1 MKLLLI
7 TEKVDR
13 RDPVLGFFHRWVEA
27 FAAACESVTV
37 VCLEAGEYH
46 LPENVRIFSLGKEK
60 RNFQFL
66 KRARYSLR
74 FLKLVWWERHNYNA
88 VFVHM
93 NPVYALLG
101 GIFWRLW
108 RKPIG
113 LWYAH
118 GYVPVSLRLAEKL
131 TDIIFTSTK
140 GGCRLRSRKIRV
152 VGQGI
157 DTEKFKVQSS
167 KFKSENG
174 IFRMVTVG
182 RISPSKDYET
192 LIRACAILKGRGV
205 SFKLTAIGG
214 IGMPE
219 QQSYLD
225 ALRREV
231 VKQGLSSEISFVGPM
246 QNDAIAARLEEADLF
261 ASASRTGSLD
271 KTLVEAM
278 AMELPVIASN
288 DAFAEI
294 LSRHK
299 DMLLYAEGDFREL
312 AAKIEEL
319 IELSPQ
325 EREKIG
331 KELRE
336 IILRGHTVS
345 SLVAKIVSA
354 YSL

>member
-1 MKLLLI
+1 
-7 TEKVDR
+7 
-13 RDPVLGFFHRWVEA
+13 
-27 FAAACESVTV
+27 
-37 VCLEAGEYH
+37 
-46 LPENVRIFSLGKEK
+46 
-60 RNFQFL
+60 
-66 KRARYSLR
+66 
-74 FLKLVWWERHNYNA
+74 
-88 VFVHM
+88 
-93 NPVYALLG
+93 
-101 GIFWRLW
+101 
-108 RKPIG
+108 
-113 LWYAH
+113 
-118 GYVPVSLRLAEKL
+118 
-131 TDIIFTSTK
+131 
-140 GGCRLRSRKIRV
+140 
-152 VGQGI
+152 
-157 DTEKFKVQSS
+157 
-167 KFKSENG
+167 
-174 IFRMVTVG
+174 
-182 RISPSKDYET
+182 
-192 LIRACAILKGRGV
+192 
-205 SFKLTAIGG
+205 
-214 IGMPE
+214 MPE